1 MALMATR
8 ILSLAPQQEK
18 YDLVFLYDLV
28 LLYDL
33 VDKQI
38 AY

>member
-1 MALMATR
+1 MALMALMATR

-28 LLYDL
+28 
-33 VDKQI
+33 DKQI